1 MKKFWFCQ
9 AQIWYEIQDWS
20 PNQTFCYR
28 IGKNKVFH
36 SCELL
41 KQSSS
46 NYSIKCKLTGNDWK
60 ALYFWVLSKVSIP
73 SFLENVSHLKGFNF
87 KCTPLIWSCN
97 LSFLAKSSYF
107 KNLCLAILVF
117 SFRTCN
123 IGSLIKVEA
132 LPYHAQFQL
141 ESCNTS
147 LPYSSRIPSY

>member
-60 ALYFWVLSKVSIP
+60 ALYFWVLSKV
-73 SFLENVSHLKGFNF
+73 FLHHFSHLKGFNF
-87 KCTPLIWSCN
+87 KCNPLTLIRVGFLVHLKSGGVESAHRTFWA
-97 LSFLAKSSYF
+97 LTWPFLAQISS
-107 KNLCLAILVF
+107 NLVSDKTLGHF
-117 SFRTCN
+117 SPIQTLHN
-123 IGSLIKVEA
+123 IIWPVIV
-132 LPYHAQFQL
+132 P
-141 ESCNTS
+141 
-147 LPYSSRIPSY
+147 